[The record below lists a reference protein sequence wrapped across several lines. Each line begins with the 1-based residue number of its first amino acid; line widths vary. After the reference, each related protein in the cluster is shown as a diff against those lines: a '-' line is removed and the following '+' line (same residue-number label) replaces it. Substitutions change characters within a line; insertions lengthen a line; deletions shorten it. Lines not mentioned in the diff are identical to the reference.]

1 MRSLVLGLQLLRRSG
16 RAGLIRACSLAAG
29 VALAVVAVLALLSIP
44 SVVDAQAER
53 YARLLPQFADTSA
66 QLDTAPL
73 RATYSEEGI
82 DGRELRVLTV
92 GATGTSPVDVPTWLP
107 QLPEPGEVIVSPAL
121 RVLIEDDNRVLLDR
135 FPQTVVA
142 EIGQE
147 ALVAPDE
154 LAAAVGAPADDFDQR
169 VAYVGFGRPLDER
182 GDVDPRAVRLVV
194 AVVVLFVLAP
204 LVVLIATASRL
215 SARTTERRLAALR
228 VLGLSAKRTRR
239 VLAAETSVVA
249 TIGALVGA
257 AVWAIARPFSQRVG
271 IGSLN
276 WWADDISVPPPII
289 GIVITVVVALAA
301 VIALLGANPTVE
313 SPGQGRANRAA
324 PPTRRWRPVVL
335 ATGLVLLASS
345 YIVTSSLPDNTWFA
359 IFALG
364 NLLTALG
371 LAFSVPTF
379 ARLAAGIL
387 DRKRGSTAATLA
399 SRRLRYEPTAV
410 GRVIAAMLI
419 VVFAGG
425 FAQALLAAF
434 DHAYAGD
441 GETNERAADAPIVLS
456 LNRVADP
463 DISALDQSEGTVAV
477 VETIS
482 STDENA
488 DALILLA
495 NCDTMVMLSPA
506 TDPAT
511 CDNRVPQPLV
521 SSFLPEASPLRP
533 TPALADALA
542 AVGYTGD
549 IGGPLA
555 SEIFTGVGRDGST
568 IGGDI
573 RLAPELATLRSGPSV
588 SNVSIVIDPDS
599 EPTRVAAR
607 IAGLE
612 PTGELSG
619 LDDIGRLRFADSY
632 RTLVNAAMI
641 FTLVISLGAAA
652 LAATDRAIERRRTAA
667 HLAAL
672 GVPAKTQRKAEVL
685 TTMTPLALG
694 LIAAVVGAGLSG
706 SSYLEWGEPGLRL
719 PLASSAI
726 ILLTGLGCAAVAAGI
741 AAAATSTRP
750 TPDRLRTE

>member
-1 MRSLVLGLQLLRRSG
+1 MRSFVLGLQLLRRSG
-16 RAGLIRACSLAAG
+16 RAGLVRACSLAAG
-29 VALAVVAVLALLSIP
+29 VALAVAAVLALLSIP

-53 YARLLPQFADTSA
+53 YVQLLPQFAETSE
-66 QLDTAPL
+66 QMDTAPL

-92 GATGTSPVDVPTWLP
+92 GATGTSPVELPPWLP
-107 QLPEPGEVIVSPAL
+107 ELPEPGEVIVSPAL
-121 RVLIEDDNRVLLDR
+121 GNLIEDDNRVLLDR

-154 LAAAVGAPADDFDQR
+154 LAAVIGAPIEDFDQR
-169 VAYVGFGRPLDER
+169 GGYVGFGVPSDER
-182 GDVDPRAVRLVV
+182 GDVDPRAIRLVV

-204 LVVLIATASRL
+204 LVVLIATACRL

-239 VLAAETSVVA
+239 VLAAETTVIA
-249 TIGALVGA
+249 MIGALVGA
-257 AVWAIARPFSQRVG
+257 TVWAIARPFSQRVG

-276 WWADDISVPPPII
+276 WWADDISVPPLIV
-289 GIVITVVVALAA
+289 GIVIAVVVALTA
-301 VIALLGANPTVE
+301 VIALVGANPTVE

-345 YIVTSSLPDNTWFA
+345 YVLTTPLPDNTWFA

-387 DRKRGSTAATLA
+387 DRRQSSTAATLA

-434 DHAYAGD
+434 DQADAGD
-441 GETNERAADAPIVLS
+441 GEINERAADAPIVLF
-456 LNRVADP
+456 LTRIADP
-463 DISALDQSEGTVAV
+463 DISALDQIEGTVAV

-488 DALILLA
+488 DASILLA
-495 NCDTMVMLSPA
+495 NCDTMVMLSPS
-506 TDPAT
+506 TDPAN
-511 CDNRVPQPLV
+511 CDNRVAQPLI
-521 SSFLPEASPLRP
+521 SSFRPEIALPQARLI
-533 TPALADALA
+533 LANALA
-542 AVGYTGD
+542 AVGYTGG
-549 IGGPLA
+549 IGEPLP
-555 SEIFTGVGRDGST
+555 SEIFTGVARDGST

-573 RLAPELATLRSGPSV
+573 RIAPELAITRTGPSV
-588 SNVSIVIDPDS
+588 STVSIVIDPDS
-599 EPTRVAAR
+599 EPTEVAAR

-612 PTGELSG
+612 PTGELYG
-619 LDDIGRLRFADSY
+619 LDDIRRLRFADSY

-641 FTLVISLGAAA
+641 FTLVISLGSAA
-652 LAATDRAIERRRTAA
+652 LAATDRAIERRLTAA

-672 GVPAKTQRKAEVL
+672 GVPAAIQRRAEVL

-694 LIAAVVGAGLSG
+694 LVVAVVGAGISG

-719 PLASSAI
+719 PLASTAI
-726 ILLTGLGCAAVAAGI
+726 ILLTGLGCAAAAAGI
-741 AAAATSTRP
+741 AAAATGTRP